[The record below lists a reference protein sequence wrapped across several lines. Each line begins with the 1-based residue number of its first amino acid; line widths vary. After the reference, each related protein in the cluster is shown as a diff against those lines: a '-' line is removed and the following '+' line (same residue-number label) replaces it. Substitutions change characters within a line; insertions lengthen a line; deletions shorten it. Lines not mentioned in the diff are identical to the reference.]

1 MATAQPG
8 DQLPRALGELR
19 SAPATSAPSNLPCA
33 QSAPGRGAGR
43 SWGRTAMQPSPRR
56 RSAVS
61 IFSHFFQGRRH
72 SSSDPLLRLSQRRRS
87 SVVELL
93 SSSTHRVMVALSSL
107 SPEELDATFPE
118 KKRSSRRPT
127 AKYTKVGERLRH
139 VIPGHMQCSMACG
152 GRACKYENPTRW
164 AEHEQALKGLYSS
177 WITDN
182 ILAMARP
189 STELIEKYNIIEQF
203 ERCGI
208 KTIINL
214 QRPGEHASCGNPLEQ
229 ESGFTYLPEAFM
241 EAGIYFYNFGWKD
254 YGVASLMT
262 ILDMVKVMSFALQEG
277 RVAVHCH
284 AGLGR
289 TGVLIACYLVFAT
302 RMSAD
307 QAILFVRAKRPNS
320 IQTRGQLLCV
330 REFSQFLVPLRNV
343 FACCE
348 PKAHAVTLSQYL
360 TRQRHLLH
368 GYESRHLKHVPKLIH
383 LVCKLLLDL
392 AENRQVVEAE
402 LLDIPDLSAEIEKT
416 VSQLESTELE
426 RELARHDSD
435 TSDSSHTHSTALD
448 AQDSHFSLGHE
459 CDSFC
464 KRRNVECLQ
473 PLTHLRRRLSYS
485 ESDLRRTEFLLE
497 QDDTAWTVPAQI
509 LANNKAKQKSGEE
522 SSATSEAKP
531 QLELNKEA
539 LVRNT
544 CMFWSQGRFSLD
556 GRRDGSY
563 HRRSSTK
570 EVQRS
575 RTFSSDLAS
584 IHNPKEPE
592 MPRHSFANE
601 AAHRK
606 DHKTNIYGRRVYL
619 SEDSD
624 SSSSSSK
631 VNFSIGYES
640 QGSREVSETI
650 PHIVLQSELSL
661 EARRVLAAK
670 ALADINEFLGE
681 DEVKQKVEMWQ
692 KELNSRD
699 GAWDKI
705 CTERDPFILCSLM
718 WSWIE
723 QLKEPIISK
732 DDIDMLAKNCTESQ
746 DALHL
751 LRKEQCQTILCILHC
766 VVNLQVLPADV
777 EEALLH
783 RAIKAFTKT
792 SFNSENGPYV
802 YNTLKTVF
810 KQALE
815 EKRKRI
821 KEGPENPS

>member
-1 MATAQPG
+1 
-8 DQLPRALGELR
+8 
-19 SAPATSAPSNLPCA
+19 
-33 QSAPGRGAGR
+33 
-43 SWGRTAMQPSPRR
+43 MQGSPRR

-61 IFSHFFQGRRH
+61 IFSNFFQGRRH
-72 SSSDPLLRLSQRRRS
+72 SSSDPLLCVVQRRRS
-87 SVVELL
+87 SVVEVL
-93 SSSTHRVMVALSSL
+93 SSATRRVMVAVSSL
-107 SPEELDATFPE
+107 SPEELYPGFPE

-127 AKYTKVGERLRH
+127 AKYTKVGESLRH
-139 VIPGHMQCSMACG
+139 VIPGHMQCSIACG
-152 GRACKYENPTRW
+152 GRACKYENPARW
-164 AEHEQALKGLYSS
+164 SDQEQAIKGLYSS

-189 STELIEKYNIIEQF
+189 STELIEKYNIIKQF

-208 KTIINL
+208 KTVINL

-254 YGVASLMT
+254 YGVASLTT
-262 ILDMVKVMSFALQEG
+262 ILDMVKVMAFALQEG

-302 RMSAD
+302 RMSSD

-320 IQTRGQLLCV
+320 IQTRGQLLCI
-330 REFSQFLVPLRNV
+330 REFTQFLVPLRNV

-348 PKAHAVTLSQYL
+348 PKAHTVTLSQYL

-402 LLDIPDLSAEIEKT
+402 LLDIPDFSAEIEKT
-416 VSQLESTELE
+416 VSQWVSTQLDGELS
-426 RELARHDSD
+426 RQDSD
-435 TSDSSHTHSTALD
+435 TSESSNNHSSTFET
-448 AQDSHFSLGHE
+448 QDSLCSLGHE
-459 CDSFC
+459 CDPLW

-473 PLTHLRRRLSYS
+473 PLTYLRRRLSYS

-497 QDDTAWTVPAQI
+497 QGETAWTVPAQI
-509 LANNKAKQKSGEE
+509 LLCNKLKQNSGEE
-522 SSATSEAKP
+522 CPAAGEKKP
-531 QLELNKEA
+531 QLDLNKET

-544 CMFWSQGRFSLD
+544 CIFWSQGKFNLYGQKDGASL
-556 GRRDGSY
+556 Y
-563 HRRSSTK
+563 HRRDSTR

-575 RTFSSDLAS
+575 RTFSSGLAS
-584 IHNPKEPE
+584 MHNAKEP
-592 MPRHSFANE
+592 RHNFTS
-601 AAHRK
+601 K
-606 DHKTNIYGRRVYL
+606 VCHKNDCKTDMCSRRAYV

-624 SSSSSSK
+624 SSSSSK

-640 QGSREVSETI
+640 QGNKDVSESI

-661 EARRVLAAK
+661 EARRVLAGK

-723 QLKEPIISK
+723 QLREPVISK
-732 DDIDMLAKNCTESQ
+732 DDIDMLARNSTESQ
-746 DALHL
+746 DALYL

-766 VVNLQVLPADV
+766 VVNLQMLPADV
-777 EEALLH
+777 EEALLA
-783 RAIKAFTKT
+783 RAIKAFTKA
-792 SFNSENGPYV
+792 SNHFFDSENGPYV
-802 YNTLKTVF
+802 YSTLKKVF
-810 KQALE
+810 KQTLE
-815 EKRKRI
+815 EKRKRLR
-821 KEGPENPS
+821 EG

>member
-1 MATAQPG
+1 
-8 DQLPRALGELR
+8 
-19 SAPATSAPSNLPCA
+19 
-33 QSAPGRGAGR
+33 
-43 SWGRTAMQPSPRR
+43 MQGSPRR

-61 IFSHFFQGRRH
+61 IFSNFFQGRRH
-72 SSSDPLLRLSQRRRS
+72 SSSDPLLRIIQRRRS
-87 SVVELL
+87 SVVEVL
-93 SSSTHRVMVALSSL
+93 SSSTHRVMVAVSSL
-107 SPEELDATFPE
+107 SPEELDSTFPE

-152 GRACKYENPTRW
+152 GRACKYENPARW
-164 AEHEQALKGLYSS
+164 SDQEQAIKGLYSS

-254 YGVASLMT
+254 YGVASLTT
-262 ILDMVKVMSFALQEG
+262 ILDMVKVMAFALQEG

-307 QAILFVRAKRPNS
+307 QAIIFVRAKRSNS
-320 IQTRGQLLCV
+320 IQTRGQLLCI
-330 REFSQFLVPLRNV
+330 REFTQFLVPLRNV

-348 PKAHAVTLSQYL
+348 PKAHTVTLSQYL

-383 LVCKLLLDL
+383 LVCKLLLDV
-392 AENRQVVEAE
+392 AENRQVIKAE
-402 LLDIPDLSAEIEKT
+402 LLDVPDLSAEIEKT
-416 VSQLESTELE
+416 VSQLVSTQLD
-426 RELARHDSD
+426 RELARQHSD
-435 TSDSSHTHSTALD
+435 MSDSSHTRSSTFEAR
-448 AQDSHFSLGHE
+448 DSLFSLGHE
-459 CDSFC
+459 CDHLW
-464 KRRNVECLQ
+464 KRRNVECLR
-473 PLTHLRRRLSYS
+473 PLTHLKRRLSYS
-485 ESDLRRTEFLLE
+485 ESDLRRSDLLLE
-497 QDDTAWTVPAQI
+497 QGETAWTVPAQ
-509 LANNKAKQKSGEE
+509 LLQSNKLKQKSGEE
-522 SSATSEAKP
+522 CSATGEQKP
-531 QLELNKEA
+531 QLDLNKEA
-539 LVRNT
+539 LAHNT
-544 CMFWSQGRFSLD
+544 CMFWSQGKINLN
-556 GRRDGSY
+556 GQKDGSLLY
-563 HRRSSTK
+563 HRRNSIK

-575 RTFSSDLAS
+575 RTFSSGLAS
-584 IHNPKEPE
+584 IHNTREPGT
-592 MPRHSFANE
+592 PRHNFANE
-601 AAHRK
+601 IGHRK
-606 DHKTNIYGRRVYL
+606 DCETSIYSRRVCV
-619 SEDSD
+619 SKASD
-624 SSSSSSK
+624 SSSK
-631 VNFSIGYES
+631 VNFSIGCES
-640 QGSREVSETI
+640 QGSKDVSEAI
-650 PHIVLQSELSL
+650 PNIVLQPELSL
-661 EARRVLAAK
+661 EARRVLAGK

-732 DDIDMLAKNCTESQ
+732 DDIDMLANNCTESQ
-746 DALHL
+746 DALYL

-766 VVNLQVLPADV
+766 VVNLQMLPADV
-777 EEALLH
+777 EEALLS
-783 RAIKAFTKT
+783 RAVRAFTKA
-792 SFNSENGPYV
+792 SNHFFDSENGPYF
-802 YNTLKTVF
+802 YNTLKKVF
-810 KQALE
+810 KQTLE
-815 EKRKRI
+815 EKRKRL
-821 KEGPENPS
+821 KE

>member
-1 MATAQPG
+1 V
-8 DQLPRALGELR
+8 
-19 SAPATSAPSNLPCA
+19 
-33 QSAPGRGAGR
+33 
-43 SWGRTAMQPSPRR
+43 MQASPRR

-61 IFSHFFQGRRH
+61 IFSNFFQGRRH
-72 SSSDPLLRLSQRRRS
+72 SSSDPLLRVIQRRRS
-87 SVVELL
+87 SVVEVL
-93 SSSTHRVMVALSSL
+93 SSSTRRVMVALSSL
-107 SPEELDATFPE
+107 SPEELDASFPE

-152 GRACKYENPTRW
+152 GRACKYENPARW
-164 AEHEQALKGLYSS
+164 SDQEQAIKGLYSS

-208 KTIINL
+208 KTVINL

-254 YGVASLMT
+254 YGVASLTT
-262 ILDMVKVMSFALQEG
+262 ILDMVKVMAFALQEG

-320 IQTRGQLLCV
+320 IQTRGQLLCI
-330 REFSQFLVPLRNV
+330 REFTQFLVPLRNV

-348 PKAHAVTLSQYL
+348 PKAHTVTLSQYL

-402 LLDIPDLSAEIEKT
+402 LLEIPDLSAEIEKT
-416 VSQLESTELE
+416 VSQLVSTQLDGD
-426 RELARHDSD
+426 LARHDSD
-435 TSDSSHTHSTALD
+435 TSDSSHVHSSACEASL
-448 AQDSHFSLGHE
+448 FSLGCE
-459 CDSFC
+459 YDPLW
-464 KRRNVECLQ
+464 KRKNIEYLQ

-497 QDDTAWTVPAQI
+497 QGETAWTVPAQI
-509 LANNKAKQKSGEE
+509 LQYNKLKQDSGEE
-522 SSATSEAKP
+522 EKP
-531 QLELNKEA
+531 QLDLNKEM

-544 CMFWSQGRFSLD
+544 CLFWSQGKFNLD
-556 GRRDGSY
+556 GRKDGSSLSY
-563 HRRSSTK
+563 RRGSTK

-575 RTFSSDLAS
+575 RTFASGLAS
-584 IHNPKEPE
+584 IHDTREPG
-592 MPRHSFANE
+592 MPWHNFTNE
-601 AAHRK
+601 TGHRK
-606 DHKTNIYGRRVYL
+606 DRKTNLYSGRVYA

-624 SSSSSSK
+624 SSSSSK
-631 VNFSIGYES
+631 ANFSIGYES
-640 QGSREVSETI
+640 QGSKDMSEAI

-670 ALADINEFLGE
+670 ALANINEFLGE

-723 QLKEPIISK
+723 QLREPIVSK
-732 DDIDMLAKNCTESQ
+732 DDIDLLAKNCTESQ
-746 DALHL
+746 DALYL

-766 VVNLQVLPADV
+766 VVNLQALPADV
-777 EEALLH
+777 EEALLV
-783 RAIKAFTKT
+783 RAIQAFTKAST
-792 SFNSENGPYV
+792 HFFESEDGPYV
-802 YNTLKTVF
+802 YGTLKKVL
-810 KQALE
+810 KQTLE
-815 EKRKRI
+815 DKRKRLT
-821 KEGPENPS
+821 EG

>member
-1 MATAQPG
+1 
-8 DQLPRALGELR
+8 
-19 SAPATSAPSNLPCA
+19 
-33 QSAPGRGAGR
+33 
-43 SWGRTAMQPSPRR
+43 MQGSPRR

-72 SSSDPLLRLSQRRRS
+72 SSSDPLLRMSQRRRS

-107 SPEELDATFPE
+107 SPEDLDATFPE

-152 GRACKYENPTRW
+152 GRACKYENPARW
-164 AEHEQALKGLYSS
+164 SEQEQAIKGLYSS

-203 ERCGI
+203 ERYGI

-254 YGVASLMT
+254 YGVASLTT
-262 ILDMVKVMSFALQEG
+262 ILDMVKVMAFALQEG

-320 IQTRGQLLCV
+320 IQTRGQLLCI
-330 REFSQFLVPLRNV
+330 REFTQFLVPLRNV

-348 PKAHAVTLSQYL
+348 PKAHTVTLSQYL

-368 GYESRHLKHVPKLIH
+368 GYESRHLKHVPKLVH

-392 AENRQVVEAE
+392 AENRQVIEAE

-416 VSQLESTELE
+416 VSQLVSTELDQDLS
-426 RELARHDSD
+426 RQDSD
-435 TSDSSHTHSTALD
+435 TSDSSHTQSCALKTLGREYD
-448 AQDSHFSLGHE
+448 A
-459 CDSFC
+459 FC
-464 KRRNVECLQ
+464 RRRNVKCLQ

-497 QDDTAWTVPAQI
+497 QDNSAWTVPAQI
-509 LANNKAKQKSGEE
+509 LEWSRLKQNSGEE
-522 SSATSEAKP
+522 CSATGEPKP
-531 QLELNKEA
+531 ELGLNKEV

-544 CMFWSQGRFSLD
+544 CTFWSQGRFNLD
-556 GRRDGSY
+556 GQRDGSSLY
-563 HRRSSTK
+563 PRRNSTK

-575 RTFSSDLAS
+575 RTFSSGLTS
-584 IHNPKEPE
+584 LHNARETG
-592 MPRHSFANE
+592 MPRHSFAKE
-601 AAHRK
+601 IGSRK
-606 DHKTNIYGRRVYL
+606 DRKTNIYGRRVYV
-619 SEDSD
+619 SDDSD
-624 SSSSSSK
+624 SSSSSRTNS
-631 VNFSIGYES
+631 SAGYDS
-640 QGSREVSETI
+640 QSSRELSETI
-650 PHIVLQSELSL
+650 PHIVVQSELSL

-681 DEVKQKVEMWQ
+681 DEVKQKVEIWQ

-705 CTERDPFILCSLM
+705 CTERDPFILCNLM

-723 QLKEPIISK
+723 QLKEPVISK
-732 DDIDMLAKNCTESQ
+732 DDVDMLAKNSTESQ
-746 DALHL
+746 EALYL

-777 EEALLH
+777 EEALLA

-792 SFNSENGPYV
+792 SLDSENGPYV
-802 YNTLKTVF
+802 YNTLKNVF
-810 KQALE
+810 KQTLE

-821 KEGPENPS
+821 KEG

>member
-1 MATAQPG
+1 
-8 DQLPRALGELR
+8 
-19 SAPATSAPSNLPCA
+19 
-33 QSAPGRGAGR
+33 
-43 SWGRTAMQPSPRR
+43 AMQGSPRR

-72 SSSDPLLRLSQRRRS
+72 SSSDPLLRMSQRRRS

-118 KKRSSRRPT
+118 KKSKVLFRGSRRPT

-152 GRACKYENPTRW
+152 GRACKYENPARW
-164 AEHEQALKGLYSS
+164 SDQEQAIKGLYSS

-203 ERCGI
+203 ERYGI
-208 KTIINL
+208 KTVINL

-254 YGVASLMT
+254 YGVASLTT
-262 ILDMVKVMSFALQEG
+262 ILDMVKVMTFALQEG

-320 IQTRGQLLCV
+320 IQTRGQLLCI
-330 REFSQFLVPLRNV
+330 REFTQFLVPLRNV

-348 PKAHAVTLSQYL
+348 PKAHTVTLSQYL

-368 GYESRHLKHVPKLIH
+368 GYESRHLKHVPKLVY

-402 LLDIPDLSAEIEKT
+402 LVDIPDLSAEIKNT
-416 VSQLESTELE
+416 VSQLVSTQLDQD
-426 RELARHDSD
+426 LARQDSEM
-435 TSDSSHTHSTALD
+435 SDSSHTHSSTFET
-448 AQDSHFSLGHE
+448 QDSHCSVGHE

-497 QDDTAWTVPAQI
+497 QDNTVWTVPAQI
-509 LANNKAKQKSGEE
+509 LQCSKLKQNSGEE
-522 SSATSEAKP
+522 CSATDEPKP
-531 QLELNKEA
+531 PVELNKEA

-544 CMFWSQGRFSLD
+544 CMFWSQGRFNLD
-556 GRRDGSY
+556 GRKDGSSLY

-575 RTFSSDLAS
+575 RTFSSGLAS
-584 IHNPKEPE
+584 IHNAREAG
-592 MPRHSFANE
+592 MQRHSFAME
-601 AAHRK
+601 VGPRK
-606 DHKTNIYGRRVYL
+606 DRKTNMYGRTVYA

-631 VNFSIGYES
+631 ANFSIGYES
-640 QGSREVSETI
+640 QGSRDVSETI
-650 PHIVLQSELSL
+650 PHIIVQSELSL

-670 ALADINEFLGE
+670 ALADIHEFLEE
-681 DEVKQKVEMWQ
+681 DEVKQKVEVWQ

-723 QLKEPIISK
+723 QLKEPVISK
-732 DDIDMLAKNCTESQ
+732 DDVDMMAKNCTEPQ
-746 DALHL
+746 EALYL

-766 VVNLQVLPADV
+766 VVNLQMLPDDV
-777 EEALLH
+777 EETLLA
-783 RAIKAFTKT
+783 RAIKAFTKA
-792 SFNSENGPYV
+792 SNLKQIFDSENGPYV
-802 YNTLKTVF
+802 YNTLKNVF
-810 KQALE
+810 KQTLE
-815 EKRKRI
+815 EKRRRI
-821 KEGPENPS
+821 KEG

>member
-1 MATAQPG
+1 
-8 DQLPRALGELR
+8 
-19 SAPATSAPSNLPCA
+19 
-33 QSAPGRGAGR
+33 
-43 SWGRTAMQPSPRR
+43 MQGSPRR

-61 IFSHFFQGRRH
+61 IFSNFFQGRRH
-72 SSSDPLLRLSQRRRS
+72 SSSDPLLRIIQRRRS
-87 SVVELL
+87 SVVEVL
-93 SSSTHRVMVALSSL
+93 SSSTHRVMVAVSSL

-152 GRACKYENPTRW
+152 GRACKYENPARW
-164 AEHEQALKGLYSS
+164 SEQEQAVKGLYSS

-254 YGVASLMT
+254 YGVASLTT
-262 ILDMVKVMSFALQEG
+262 ILDMVKVMAFALQEG

-289 TGVLIACYLVFAT
+289 T
-302 RMSAD
+302 
-307 QAILFVRAKRPNS
+307 
-320 IQTRGQLLCV
+320 
-330 REFSQFLVPLRNV
+330 
-343 FACCE
+343 
-348 PKAHAVTLSQYL
+348 
-360 TRQRHLLH
+360 
-368 GYESRHLKHVPKLIH
+368 
-383 LVCKLLLDL
+383 
-392 AENRQVVEAE
+392 
-402 LLDIPDLSAEIEKT
+402 
-416 VSQLESTELE
+416 
-426 RELARHDSD
+426 
-435 TSDSSHTHSTALD
+435 
-448 AQDSHFSLGHE
+448 
-459 CDSFC
+459 
-464 KRRNVECLQ
+464 
-473 PLTHLRRRLSYS
+473 
-485 ESDLRRTEFLLE
+485 
-497 QDDTAWTVPAQI
+497 
-509 LANNKAKQKSGEE
+509 
-522 SSATSEAKP
+522 
-531 QLELNKEA
+531 
-539 LVRNT
+539 
-544 CMFWSQGRFSLD
+544 
-556 GRRDGSY
+556 
-563 HRRSSTK
+563 
-570 EVQRS
+570 
-575 RTFSSDLAS
+575 
-584 IHNPKEPE
+584 
-592 MPRHSFANE
+592 
-601 AAHRK
+601 
-606 DHKTNIYGRRVYL
+606 
-619 SEDSD
+619 
-624 SSSSSSK
+624 

-640 QGSREVSETI
+640 QGSKDVSETI

-723 QLKEPIISK
+723 QLKEPIVSK
-732 DDIDMLAKNCTESQ
+732 GDIDMLAKNCTESQ
-746 DALHL
+746 DALYL

-766 VVNLQVLPADV
+766 VVNLQMLPADV
-777 EEALLH
+777 EEALLA

-792 SFNSENGPYV
+792 SFDSENGPYV
-802 YNTLKTVF
+802 YNTLKKVF
-810 KQALE
+810 KQTLE
-815 EKRKRI
+815 EKRKNL
-821 KEGPENPS
+821 KEGTENPS

>member
-1 MATAQPG
+1 
-8 DQLPRALGELR
+8 
-19 SAPATSAPSNLPCA
+19 
-33 QSAPGRGAGR
+33 
-43 SWGRTAMQPSPRR
+43 AMQPSPRR

-118 KKRSSRRPT
+118 KKRSSGRPT

-139 VIPGHMQCSMACG
+139 VIPAHMQCSMACG
-152 GRACKYENPTRW
+152 GRACKYENPARW
-164 AEHEQALKGLYSS
+164 AEHEQAVKGLYSS

-203 ERCGI
+203 ERCAI
-208 KTIINL
+208 KTVINL

-229 ESGFTYLPEAFM
+229 ESGFTYLPEVFM

-254 YGVASLMT
+254 YGVASLTT
-262 ILDMVKVMSFALQEG
+262 ILDMVKVMAFALQEG

-392 AENRQVVEAE
+392 VENRQVIEAE

-416 VSQLESTELE
+416 VSQLEPTELD
-426 RELARHDSD
+426 RELARQDSD
-435 TSDSSHTHSTALD
+435 ASDSSHTHSSALS
-448 AQDSHFSLGHE
+448 QDSPFSPGHE

-464 KRRNVECLQ
+464 RRRNVECLQ
-473 PLTHLRRRLSYS
+473 PLTHPRRRLSYS
-485 ESDLRRTEFLLE
+485 DSDLRRTEFLLE

-509 LANNKAKQKSGEE
+509 LANNKLKQNTGEE
-522 SSATSEAKP
+522 CSATGEAKP

-539 LVRNT
+539 LVHNT
-544 CMFWSQGRFSLD
+544 CVFWSKGRFSLD
-556 GRRDGSY
+556 GGRDGSSLH
-563 HRRSSTK
+563 HRRNSTK

-575 RTFSSDLAS
+575 RTFSSGLAS
-584 IHNPKEPE
+584 IHSPKETGA
-592 MPRHSFANE
+592 PRHNSATE
-601 AAHRK
+601 TGHRK

-640 QGSREVSETI
+640 QGSRHVSETI
-650 PHIVLQSELSL
+650 PHIVVQSELSL

-732 DDIDMLAKNCTESQ
+732 DDVDMLAKNCTESQ
-746 DALHL
+746 DALYL

-766 VVNLQVLPADV
+766 VANLQVLPADV
-777 EEALLH
+777 EEALLA
-783 RAIKAFTKT
+783 RAIKAFTKA
-792 SFNSENGPYV
+792 SNPEQLFDSENGPYV

-815 EKRKRI
+815 EKRKKI
-821 KEGPENPS
+821 KEG

>member
-1 MATAQPG
+1 V
-8 DQLPRALGELR
+8 
-19 SAPATSAPSNLPCA
+19 
-33 QSAPGRGAGR
+33 
-43 SWGRTAMQPSPRR
+43 MQGSPRR

-61 IFSHFFQGRRH
+61 IFSNFFQGRRH
-72 SSSDPLLRLSQRRRS
+72 SSSDPLLRTIQRRRS
-87 SVVELL
+87 SVVEVL
-93 SSSTHRVMVALSSL
+93 SSSTHRVMVAVSSL

-152 GRACKYENPTRW
+152 GRACKYENPARW
-164 AEHEQALKGLYSS
+164 SDQEQAIKGLYSS

-214 QRPGEHASCGNPLEQ
+214 QCPGEHASCGNPLEQ

-254 YGVASLMT
+254 YGVASLTT
-262 ILDMVKVMSFALQEG
+262 ILDMVKVMAFALQEG

-320 IQTRGQLLCV
+320 IQTRGQLLCI
-330 REFSQFLVPLRNV
+330 REFTQFLVPLRNV

-348 PKAHAVTLSQYL
+348 PKAHTVTLSQYL

-392 AENRQVVEAE
+392 AENRQVIEAE
-402 LLDIPDLSAEIEKT
+402 LLDIPDLSAEIEET
-416 VSQLESTELE
+416 VSQLVSTQLD
-426 RELARHDSD
+426 RELARQDSD
-435 TSDSSHTHSTALD
+435 MLDSSHTHFSTFET
-448 AQDSHFSLGHE
+448 QDSLFSLGHE
-459 CDSFC
+459 CDPLC
-464 KRRNVECLQ
+464 KRGNVECLQ
-473 PLTHLRRRLSYS
+473 PLTHLKRRLSYKQG
-485 ESDLRRTEFLLE
+485 E
-497 QDDTAWTVPAQI
+497 TAWTVPAQI
-509 LANNKAKQKSGEE
+509 LLCNKLKQNSGEE
-522 SSATSEAKP
+522 CSATGEQKP
-531 QLELNKEA
+531 QLDLNKEV

-544 CMFWSQGRFSLD
+544 CMFWSQGKFNLD
-556 GRRDGSY
+556 GRKDGSSLY
-563 HRRSSTK
+563 HRRNSTK

-584 IHNPKEPE
+584 IHNTREAGT
-592 MPRHSFANE
+592 PRRNFTNE
-601 AAHRK
+601 SGRRK
-606 DHKTNIYGRRVYL
+606 DCKTNMYGRRVYV

-624 SSSSSSK
+624 SSSSSK

-640 QGSREVSETI
+640 QGSKDVSKAI

-681 DEVKQKVEMWQ
+681 DEVKEKVEMWQ

-746 DALHL
+746 DALYL
-751 LRKEQCQTILCILHC
+751 LRKVDIIYVNSFLNCQVH
-766 VVNLQVLPADV
+766 
-777 EEALLH
+777 
-783 RAIKAFTKT
+783 
-792 SFNSENGPYV
+792 
-802 YNTLKTVF
+802 
-810 KQALE
+810 
-815 EKRKRI
+815 
-821 KEGPENPS
+821 

>member
-1 MATAQPG
+1 
-8 DQLPRALGELR
+8 
-19 SAPATSAPSNLPCA
+19 
-33 QSAPGRGAGR
+33 
-43 SWGRTAMQPSPRR
+43 MQGSPRR

-61 IFSHFFQGRRH
+61 IFSNFFQGRRH
-72 SSSDPLLRLSQRRRS
+72 SSSDPLLRVIQRRRS
-87 SVVELL
+87 SAVEVL
-93 SSSTHRVMVALSSL
+93 SSSTRRVMVAVSSL

-152 GRACKYENPTRW
+152 GRACKYENPARW
-164 AEHEQALKGLYSS
+164 SDQEQAIKGLYSS

-203 ERCGI
+203 ERCDI
-208 KTIINL
+208 KTVINL

-254 YGVASLMT
+254 YGVASLTT
-262 ILDMVKVMSFALQEG
+262 ILDMVKVMAFALQEG

-320 IQTRGQLLCV
+320 IQTRGQLLCI
-330 REFSQFLVPLRNV
+330 REFTQFLVPLRNV

-348 PKAHAVTLSQYL
+348 PKAHRVTLSQYL

-392 AENRQVVEAE
+392 AENRQVIAAE
-402 LLDIPDLSAEIEKT
+402 LLDIPDLSAEIEET
-416 VSQLESTELE
+416 VSQLVSTQLDSELS
-426 RELARHDSD
+426 RQDSD
-435 TSDSSHTHSTALD
+435 TSDSSHTHSSTFEN
-448 AQDSHFSLGHE
+448 QDSFFSMGHE
-459 CDSFC
+459 CDPLW
-464 KRRNVECLQ
+464 KRSNVECLQ
-473 PLTHLRRRLSYS
+473 PLTHLKRRLSYS
-485 ESDLRRTEFLLE
+485 DSDLRRTEFSLE
-497 QDDTAWTVPAQI
+497 QGETAWTVPTQI
-509 LANNKAKQKSGEE
+509 LACSKHKQNSGEE
-522 SSATSEAKP
+522 CSAAGEQNP
-531 QLELNKEA
+531 QLDLNKEA

-544 CMFWSQGRFSLD
+544 CMFWSQGKFNLD
-556 GRRDGSY
+556 RRKDGSSLY
-563 HRRSSTK
+563 HRRNSTK

-575 RTFSSDLAS
+575 RTFSSGLAS
-584 IHNPKEPE
+584 MHNTREPGT
-592 MPRHSFANE
+592 PRHHFANE
-601 AAHRK
+601 IAHRK
-606 DHKTNIYGRRVYL
+606 SHKTNTYGRRV
-619 SEDSD
+619 SENSD
-624 SSSSSSK
+624 SSSSSTAK
-631 VNFSIGYES
+631 FSIGCES
-640 QGSREVSETI
+640 QGSKDVTESI

-718 WSWIE
+718 WSWVE
-723 QLKEPIISK
+723 QLKEPVLSQ
-732 DDIDMLAKNCTESQ
+732 DDIDMLAKKCTESE
-746 DALHL
+746 DALCL

-766 VVNLQVLPADV
+766 VVSLQTLPADV
-777 EEALLH
+777 EEALLA
-783 RAIKAFTKT
+783 RAIKAFTKA
-792 SFNSENGPYV
+792 SNLFFDSENGPYV
-802 YNTLKTVF
+802 YSTLKQVF
-810 KQALE
+810 KQTLE
-815 EKRKRI
+815 EKRRKL
-821 KEGPENPS
+821 KEG

>member
-1 MATAQPG
+1 MAAGVLLQN
-8 DQLPRALGELR
+8 DLPY
-19 SAPATSAPSNLPCA
+19 TSL
-33 QSAPGRGAGR
+33 
-43 SWGRTAMQPSPRR
+43 
-56 RSAVS
+56 
-61 IFSHFFQGRRH
+61 I
-72 SSSDPLLRLSQRRRS
+72 
-87 SVVELL
+87 E
-93 SSSTHRVMVALSSL
+93 SSL
-107 SPEELDATFPE
+107 YLANMSSG
-118 KKRSSRRPT
+118 SSRRPT

-152 GRACKYENPTRW
+152 GRACKYENPARW
-164 AEHEQALKGLYSS
+164 SDQEQAIKGLYSS

-229 ESGFTYLPEAFM
+229 ESGFSYLPEAFM

-254 YGVASLMT
+254 YGVASLTT
-262 ILDMVKVMSFALQEG
+262 ILDMVKVMAFALQEG

-330 REFSQFLVPLRNV
+330 REFTQFLVPLRNV

-348 PKAHAVTLSQYL
+348 PKAHTVTLSQYL

-392 AENRQVVEAE
+392 AENRQVIEAE
-402 LLDIPDLSAEIEKT
+402 LLDVQDLSAEIEET
-416 VSQLESTELE
+416 VSRLVSTQLDQEFI
-426 RELARHDSD
+426 RQDSD
-435 TSDSSHTHSTALD
+435 VSDSSHSHSAFET
-448 AQDSHFSLGHE
+448 QDSQFSLGHD
-459 CDSFC
+459 CDSLW
-464 KRRNVECLQ
+464 KRKNVECLQ

-485 ESDLRRTEFLLE
+485 ESDLRRTEFLVE
-497 QDDTAWTVPAQI
+497 PDDTVWRVPAQI
-509 LANNKAKQKSGEE
+509 LLHNKLKQNSGEE
-522 SSATSEAKP
+522 CEPKP
-531 QLELNKEA
+531 QLGLNKEV

-544 CMFWSQGRFSLD
+544 CMFWSQGKFNLD
-556 GRRDGSY
+556 GRRDGSSLY
-563 HRRSSTK
+563 HRRNSTK

-575 RTFSSDLAS
+575 RTFSSGLTS
-584 IHNPKEPE
+584 IHNPREPGT
-592 MPRHSFANE
+592 PRDNFANE
-601 AAHRK
+601 MGHRK
-606 DHKTNIYGRRVYL
+606 KYKINMYGRRISV

-624 SSSSSSK
+624 SSSSSKANS
-631 VNFSIGYES
+631 SIGYES
-640 QGSREVSETI
+640 QGSRDVSETI
-650 PHIVLQSELSL
+650 PHIVVQSELSL

-732 DDIDMLAKNCTESQ
+732 DDVDMLAKNCTEAQ
-746 DALHL
+746 DALYL

-766 VVNLQVLPADV
+766 VVNLQMLPADV
-777 EEALLH
+777 EEALLA

-792 SFNSENGPYV
+792 SLDSEDGPYV
-802 YNTLKTVF
+802 YDTLKNVF
-810 KQALE
+810 KQTLE

-821 KEGPENPS
+821 KEGTENPS

>member
-1 MATAQPG
+1 M
-8 DQLPRALGELR
+8 R
-19 SAPATSAPSNLPCA
+19 SGNSGTNRKRETVRSRDDE
-33 QSAPGRGAGR
+33 RGQG
-43 SWGRTAMQPSPRR
+43 SQVFSDYFIVSTGTAMAAGVLLQNEQPY
-56 RSAVS
+56 
-61 IFSHFFQGRRH
+61 
-72 SSSDPLLRLSQRRRS
+72 SSLIES
-87 SVVELL
+87 SVYLANM
-93 SSSTHRVMVALSSL
+93 SSG
-107 SPEELDATFPE
+107 
-118 KKRSSRRPT
+118 SSRRPM

-152 GRACKYENPTRW
+152 GRACKYENPARW
-164 AEHEQALKGLYSS
+164 AEHEQAIKGLYSS

-208 KTIINL
+208 KTVINL

-229 ESGFTYLPEAFM
+229 ESGFTYLPEVFM

-254 YGVASLMT
+254 YGVASLTT

-368 GYESRHLKHVPKLIH
+368 GLESRHLKHVPKLIH

-416 VSQLESTELE
+416 MSQLASTELE
-426 RELARHDSD
+426 QELARHDSD
-435 TSDSSHTHSTALD
+435 TSDSSHTHSSALD
-448 AQDSHFSLGHE
+448 SQASHFSLGHE
-459 CDSFC
+459 CDAFC

-509 LANNKAKQKSGEE
+509 LVNNKPKQNSGEE
-522 SSATSEAKP
+522 CSTTGEAKP
-531 QLELNKEA
+531 ELELNKEA

-544 CMFWSQGRFSLD
+544 CVFSSQRRFHLD
-556 GRRDGSY
+556 GRRDSSY
-563 HRRSSTK
+563 DSRSSIK

-575 RTFSSDLAS
+575 KTFSSGLAS
-584 IHNPKEPE
+584 MHIPKEPG
-592 MPRHSFANE
+592 MPRYSFANE
-601 AAHRK
+601 TVHRK

-624 SSSSSSK
+624 SSSSSK
-631 VNFSIGYES
+631 VSFSIGYES
-640 QGSREVSETI
+640 KSGRELSETI

-661 EARRVLAAK
+661 EARRILAAK

-681 DEVKQKVEMWQ
+681 DEVKKKVEMWQ
-692 KELNSRD
+692 KELNSQD

-732 DDIDMLAKNCTESQ
+732 DDTDMLAKNCTESQ
-746 DALHL
+746 DALYL
-751 LRKEQCQTILCILHC
+751 LRKEQRQTILCILHC

-777 EEALLH
+777 EEALLA
-783 RAIKAFTKT
+783 RAIKAFTKA
-792 SFNSENGPYV
+792 S
-802 YNTLKTVF
+802 
-810 KQALE
+810 
-815 EKRKRI
+815 
-821 KEGPENPS
+821 NPK

>member
-1 MATAQPG
+1 
-8 DQLPRALGELR
+8 
-19 SAPATSAPSNLPCA
+19 
-33 QSAPGRGAGR
+33 
-43 SWGRTAMQPSPRR
+43 MQGSPQR

-61 IFSHFFQGRRH
+61 IFSSFFQGRRH
-72 SSSDPLLRLSQRRRS
+72 SSSDPLLRMIQRRRS
-87 SVVELL
+87 SVVEVL
-93 SSSTHRVMVALSSL
+93 SSSTRRVMVAVSSL
-107 SPEELDATFPE
+107 SPEELDASLPE
-118 KKRSSRRPT
+118 KKRGSRRPT

-152 GRACKYENPTRW
+152 GRACKYENPARW
-164 AEHEQALKGLYSS
+164 SDQEQAIKGLYSS

-208 KTIINL
+208 KTVINL

-241 EAGIYFYNFGWKD
+241 GAGIYFYNFGWKD
-254 YGVASLMT
+254 YGVASLTT
-262 ILDMVKVMSFALQEG
+262 ILDMVKVMAFALQEG

-330 REFSQFLVPLRNV
+330 REFTQFLVPLRNV

-348 PKAHAVTLSQYL
+348 PKAHTVTLAQYL

-402 LLDIPDLSAEIEKT
+402 LLEIPDLSAEIEET
-416 VSQLESTELE
+416 VSHLVSTQLD
-426 RELARHDSD
+426 REFARQYSD
-435 TSDSSHTHSTALD
+435 TSESSHIHSSTFET
-448 AQDSHFSLGHE
+448 QHSPFSLAHE
-459 CDSFC
+459 SDPLW
-464 KRRNVECLQ
+464 KRRNAEFLQ
-473 PLTHLRRRLSYS
+473 PLTHLRRSLSFS
-485 ESDLRRTEFLLE
+485 ESDLRRTEFLVE
-497 QDDTAWTVPAQI
+497 QGETAWTVPAHI
-509 LANNKAKQKSGEE
+509 LLCNKLKQSSGEE
-522 SSATSEAKP
+522 SSAPGEQQP
-531 QLELNKEA
+531 QVELNKEM
-539 LVRNT
+539 LVHNT
-544 CMFWSQGRFSLD
+544 CMFWSQRRFNLD
-556 GRRDGSY
+556 GRRDGSSLY
-563 HRRSSTK
+563 HRRNSTK
-570 EVQRS
+570 EVHRS
-575 RTFSSDLAS
+575 RTFSSGLAS
-584 IHNPKEPE
+584 LPNAREPGT
-592 MPRHSFANE
+592 PRHHYSNE
-601 AAHRK
+601 TDHRK
-606 DHKTNIYGRRVYL
+606 EHKAYGYGRGVCA

-624 SSSSSSK
+624 SSSSSK

-640 QGSREVSETI
+640 QGSKDVSEAI

-661 EARRVLAAK
+661 EARRILAAK

-681 DEVKQKVEMWQ
+681 DEVKEKVEMWQ
-692 KELNSRD
+692 KELNSQD

-723 QLKEPIISK
+723 QLKEPIIPK
-732 DDIDMLAKNCTESQ
+732 DDIDLLAKKCTESQ
-746 DALHL
+746 DALNL
-751 LRKEQCQTILCILHC
+751 LRKEQSQTILCILHC
-766 VVNLQVLPADV
+766 VVNLQTLPADV
-777 EEALLH
+777 EEALLA
-783 RAIKAFTKT
+783 RAIKAFTKI
-792 SFNSENGPYV
+792 SIDSENGPYV
-802 YNTLKTVF
+802 YSTLKKVF
-810 KQALE
+810 KQTLE
-815 EKRKRI
+815 EKRKRL
-821 KEGPENPS
+821 KEGTEHPS

>member
-1 MATAQPG
+1 
-8 DQLPRALGELR
+8 
-19 SAPATSAPSNLPCA
+19 
-33 QSAPGRGAGR
+33 
-43 SWGRTAMQPSPRR
+43 MQGSPRR

-61 IFSHFFQGRRH
+61 IFSNFFQGRRH
-72 SSSDPLLRLSQRRRS
+72 SSSDPLLRIMQRRRS
-87 SVVELL
+87 SAVEVL
-93 SSSTHRVMVALSSL
+93 SSSTHRVMVAVSAL

-127 AKYTKVGERLRH
+127 AKYTKVGEHLRH

-152 GRACKYENPTRW
+152 GRACKYENPARW
-164 AEHEQALKGLYSS
+164 SDQEQAIKGLYSS
-177 WITDN
+177 WVTNN
-182 ILAMARP
+182 ILATARP

-254 YGVASLMT
+254 YGVASLTT
-262 ILDMVKVMSFALQEG
+262 ILDMVKVMAFALQEG

-320 IQTRGQLLCV
+320 IQTRGQLLCI
-330 REFSQFLVPLRNV
+330 REFTQFLVPLRNV

-348 PKAHAVTLSQYL
+348 PKAHTVTLSQYL

-383 LVCKLLLDL
+383 LVCKLLLDV
-392 AENRQVVEAE
+392 AENRQVIEAE

-416 VSQLESTELE
+416 ISQLVSTQLD
-426 RELARHDSD
+426 RELSRQDSD
-435 TSDSSHTHSTALD
+435 TLESSHTHSSAFETRNSL
-448 AQDSHFSLGHE
+448 FSLGHE
-459 CDSFC
+459 CDPLW

-473 PLTHLRRRLSYS
+473 PLTHLKRHLSY
-485 ESDLRRTEFLLE
+485 
-497 QDDTAWTVPAQI
+497 
-509 LANNKAKQKSGEE
+509 
-522 SSATSEAKP
+522 
-531 QLELNKEA
+531 
-539 LVRNT
+539 
-544 CMFWSQGRFSLD
+544 M
-556 GRRDGSY
+556 
-563 HRRSSTK
+563 
-570 EVQRS
+570 
-575 RTFSSDLAS
+575 
-584 IHNPKEPE
+584 
-592 MPRHSFANE
+592 
-601 AAHRK
+601 
-606 DHKTNIYGRRVYL
+606 
-619 SEDSD
+619 
-624 SSSSSSK
+624 
-631 VNFSIGYES
+631 NFTIGCES
-640 QGSREVSETI
+640 QGSKDVSEAI

-661 EARRVLAAK
+661 EARRILAAK
-670 ALADINEFLGE
+670 ALADINEFLGD

-705 CTERDPFILCSLM
+705 RTERDPFILCSLM

-746 DALHL
+746 DALYL

-766 VVNLQVLPADV
+766 VVNLQMLPADV
-777 EEALLH
+777 EEALLA
-783 RAIKAFTKT
+783 RAIRAFTKT
-792 SFNSENGPYV
+792 SFDSENGPYV
-802 YNTLKTVF
+802 YNTLKKVF
-810 KQALE
+810 KQTLE
-815 EKRKRI
+815 EKRKRL
-821 KEGPENPS
+821 KEGTENPS

>member
-1 MATAQPG
+1 
-8 DQLPRALGELR
+8 
-19 SAPATSAPSNLPCA
+19 
-33 QSAPGRGAGR
+33 
-43 SWGRTAMQPSPRR
+43 
-56 RSAVS
+56 
-61 IFSHFFQGRRH
+61 
-72 SSSDPLLRLSQRRRS
+72 
-87 SVVELL
+87 
-93 SSSTHRVMVALSSL
+93 
-107 SPEELDATFPE
+107 
-118 KKRSSRRPT
+118 
-127 AKYTKVGERLRH
+127 
-139 VIPGHMQCSMACG
+139 
-152 GRACKYENPTRW
+152 
-164 AEHEQALKGLYSS
+164 
-177 WITDN
+177 
-182 ILAMARP
+182 MARP

-254 YGVASLMT
+254 YGVASLTT
-262 ILDMVKVMSFALQEG
+262 ILDMVKVMAFALQEG

-320 IQTRGQLLCV
+320 IQTRGQLLCI
-330 REFSQFLVPLRNV
+330 REFTQFLVPLRNV

-348 PKAHAVTLSQYL
+348 PKAHTVTLSQYL

-383 LVCKLLLDL
+383 LVCKLLIDV
-392 AENRQVVEAE
+392 AENRQVIEAE

-416 VSQLESTELE
+416 ISQLVSTQLD
-426 RELARHDSD
+426 RELTRQDSD
-435 TSDSSHTHSTALD
+435 TLESSHTHPSTFETRNSL
-448 AQDSHFSLGHE
+448 FSLGHE
-459 CDSFC
+459 CDPLG

-473 PLTHLRRRLSYS
+473 PLTHLKRRLSYS
-485 ESDLRRTEFLLE
+485 ESDLRKTEFLLE
-497 QDDTAWTVPAQI
+497 QGETAWTIPVQM
-509 LANNKAKQKSGEE
+509 LLCNKLKQNSGEE
-522 SSATSEAKP
+522 CSATGEQKP
-531 QLELNKEA
+531 QLDLNRA

-544 CMFWSQGRFSLD
+544 CTFWSQGKFNLD
-556 GRRDGSY
+556 GQKDGSSLY
-563 HRRSSTK
+563 HRRNSSK
-570 EVQRS
+570 EVHRS
-575 RTFSSDLAS
+575 RTFSSGLAS
-584 IHNPKEPE
+584 IHNTGEPGT
-592 MPRHSFANE
+592 PRRNFTSE
-601 AAHRK
+601 ISHRK
-606 DHKTNIYGRRVYL
+606 DHKTNMYSRKVCV
-619 SEDSD
+619 SKDSD
-624 SSSSSSK
+624 SSSSSSSK
-631 VNFSIGYES
+631 VNFTIGYES
-640 QGSREVSETI
+640 QGSKDVSEAI

-661 EARRVLAAK
+661 EARRILAAK

-732 DDIDMLAKNCTESQ
+732 DDIDMLAKNCSESQ
-746 DALHL
+746 DALYL

-766 VVNLQVLPADV
+766 VVNLQMLPADV
-777 EEALLH
+777 EEALLA
-783 RAIKAFTKT
+783 RAIRAFTKT
-792 SFNSENGPYV
+792 SFDSENGPYV
-802 YNTLKTVF
+802 YDTLKKVF
-810 KQALE
+810 KQTLE
-815 EKRKRI
+815 EKRKRL
-821 KEGPENPS
+821 KEGTENPA

>member
-1 MATAQPG
+1 
-8 DQLPRALGELR
+8 
-19 SAPATSAPSNLPCA
+19 
-33 QSAPGRGAGR
+33 
-43 SWGRTAMQPSPRR
+43 AMQGSPRR
-56 RSAVS
+56 PSAMS
-61 IFSHFFQGRRH
+61 MFSNFFQGRRH
-72 SSSDPLLRLSQRRRS
+72 SASDPLLRIIQRRRS
-87 SVVELL
+87 SVVEVL
-93 SSSTHRVMVALSSL
+93 SSSTRRVMVAVSSL
-107 SPEELDATFPE
+107 SPEELDATFPD
-118 KKRSSRRPT
+118 KRSSRRPT

-152 GRACKYENPTRW
+152 GRACKYENPARW
-164 AEHEQALKGLYSS
+164 SDQEQAIKGLYSS

-254 YGVASLMT
+254 YGVASLTT
-262 ILDMVKVMSFALQEG
+262 ILDMVKVMAFALQEG

-320 IQTRGQLLCV
+320 IQTRGQLLCI
-330 REFSQFLVPLRNV
+330 REFTQFLVPLRNV

-348 PKAHAVTLSQYL
+348 PKAHTVTLSQYL

-402 LLDIPDLSAEIEKT
+402 LLDIPDISAEIERT
-416 VSQLESTELE
+416 VSQLVSTQLD
-426 RELARHDSD
+426 RELTRQTSD
-435 TSDSSHTHSTALD
+435 TSESSHTLSSTFES
-448 AQDSHFSLGHE
+448 QDSPFSLRQD
-459 CDSFC
+459 CDPLW
-464 KRRNVECLQ
+464 KTRNIDCFQ
-473 PLTHLRRRLSYS
+473 PLAPRKRRLSYS
-485 ESDLRRTEFLLE
+485 ESDLRRAEFLLE
-497 QDDTAWTVPAQI
+497 QGETAWTVPAQI
-509 LANNKAKQKSGEE
+509 LKQSSGEE
-522 SSATSEAKP
+522 CEQKP
-531 QLELNKEA
+531 QLDLNKEV

-544 CMFWSQGRFSLD
+544 CMFWSQGKFNLD
-556 GRRDGSY
+556 GRKDCSSLY
-563 HRRSSTK
+563 HRRNSTK

-575 RTFSSDLAS
+575 RTFSSGLAS
-584 IHNPKEPE
+584 LHSTREPGT
-592 MPRHSFANE
+592 PRQSFHTE
-601 AAHRK
+601 IGRGK
-606 DHKTNIYGRRVYL
+606 DHMTYTYKLYG

-624 SSSSSSK
+624 SSSSSK
-631 VNFSIGYES
+631 VNFSIGCES
-640 QGSREVSETI
+640 RDVSEAI

-705 CTERDPFILCSLM
+705 CGERDPFILCSLM
-718 WSWIE
+718 WSWLE
-723 QLKEPIISK
+723 QLKEPVISR

-746 DALHL
+746 DALYL

-766 VVNLQVLPADV
+766 VVNLQMLPADV
-777 EEALLH
+777 EEALLA
-783 RAIKAFTKT
+783 RAIKAFTKA
-792 SFNSENGPYV
+792 SNHFLDSEDGPYV
-802 YNTLKTVF
+802 YSTLEKVLKLT
-810 KQALE
+810 LE
-815 EKRKRI
+815 EKRRRL
-821 KEGPENPS
+821 KEG

>member
-1 MATAQPG
+1 MATLSPG
-8 DQLPRALGELR
+8 TSCRASSGMLR
-19 SAPATSAPSNLPCA
+19 SAPATSALSNFPCA
-33 QSAPGRGAGR
+33 QSAPGCGAGR
-43 SWGRTAMQPSPRR
+43 SWGRAAMQPSPRR

-118 KKRSSRRPT
+118 KKRSLRRPT
-127 AKYTKVGERLRH
+127 AKYTKMGERLRH

-152 GRACKYENPTRW
+152 GRACKYENPARW
-164 AEHEQALKGLYSS
+164 TQKEQAIKGLYSS

-254 YGVASLMT
+254 YGVASLTT

-416 VSQLESTELE
+416 VSQLEPTELE

-435 TSDSSHTHSTALD
+435 ASDSSHVHSSALD
-448 AQDSHFSLGHE
+448 AQDSHCSLGHE

-464 KRRNVECLQ
+464 ERRNVECLQ
-473 PLTHLRRRLSYS
+473 PFTHLRRRLSYS
-485 ESDLRRTEFLLE
+485 ESDLRRTEFPE
-497 QDDTAWTVPAQI
+497 EHDDTAWIVPAQM
-509 LANNKAKQKSGEE
+509 LVNKPKQNSGEE
-522 SSATSEAKP
+522 CSATGEVKP

-539 LVRNT
+539 LVHNT

-556 GRRDGSY
+556 GQRDGSY
-563 HRRSSTK
+563 HRRNSAK

-575 RTFSSDLAS
+575 RTFSSGLAS
-584 IHNPKEPE
+584 IHNPKEPV
-592 MPRHSFANE
+592 MLRHSFANKTD
-601 AAHRK
+601 HRK
-606 DHKTNIYGRRVYL
+606 DHKTNIYGRRVHT

-631 VNFSIGYES
+631 VNFTIGYES

-650 PHIVLQSELSL
+650 PHIVVQSELSL

-746 DALHL
+746 DALYL
-751 LRKEQCQTILCILHC
+751 LGKEQCQTILCILHC

-777 EEALLH
+777 EEALLA

-792 SFNSENGPYV
+792 SFDSENGPYV
-802 YNTLKTVF
+802 YNTLKTVL

-815 EKRKRI
+815 EKRKSI
-821 KEGPENPS
+821 KEGTENTS

>member
-1 MATAQPG
+1 
-8 DQLPRALGELR
+8 
-19 SAPATSAPSNLPCA
+19 
-33 QSAPGRGAGR
+33 
-43 SWGRTAMQPSPRR
+43 AMQGSPRR

-72 SSSDPLLRLSQRRRS
+72 SSSDPLLRMSQRRRS

-107 SPEELDATFPE
+107 SPEDLDATFPE

-152 GRACKYENPTRW
+152 GRACKYENPARW
-164 AEHEQALKGLYSS
+164 SDQEQAIKGLYSS

-189 STELIEKYNIIEQF
+189 STELIEKYSIIEQF
-203 ERCGI
+203 ERYGI

-254 YGVASLMT
+254 YGVASLTT
-262 ILDMVKVMSFALQEG
+262 ILDMVKVMAFALQEG

-320 IQTRGQLLCV
+320 IQTRGQLLCI
-330 REFSQFLVPLRNV
+330 REFTQFLVPLRNV

-348 PKAHAVTLSQYL
+348 PKAHTVTLSQYL

-383 LVCKLLLDL
+383 MVCKLLLDL
-392 AENRQVVEAE
+392 AENRQVIEAE

-416 VSQLESTELE
+416 VSQLVSTQLDQD
-426 RELARHDSD
+426 LARQDSD
-435 TSDSSHTHSTALD
+435 TSDSSHTHSSTFET
-448 AQDSHFSLGHE
+448 QDSHFSLGHE

-485 ESDLRRTEFLLE
+485 ESDLRRTEFLSE
-497 QDDTAWTVPAQI
+497 QDDSAWTVPAQI
-509 LANNKAKQKSGEE
+509 LEWNKLRQNSGEE
-522 SSATSEAKP
+522 CSATGEPK
-531 QLELNKEA
+531 LEPNKEV

-544 CMFWSQGRFSLD
+544 CMFWSQGRFNLD
-556 GRRDGSY
+556 GQKGGSSLYPRRN
-563 HRRSSTK
+563 STK

-575 RTFSSDLAS
+575 RTFSSGLAS
-584 IHNPKEPE
+584 FHSAREPG
-592 MPRHSFANE
+592 MPRHSFAKDISPG
-601 AAHRK
+601 K
-606 DHKTNIYGRRVYL
+606 DHRVNMYSRRVYA

-624 SSSSSSK
+624 SSSSSK
-631 VNFSIGYES
+631 ANFSIGYES
-640 QGSREVSETI
+640 QGSRDVSETI

-681 DEVKQKVEMWQ
+681 DEVKQKVEIWQ

-723 QLKEPIISK
+723 QLKEPVISK
-732 DDIDMLAKNCTESQ
+732 DDVDMLAKNCTESPE
-746 DALHL
+746 ALYL

-766 VVNLQVLPADV
+766 VVNLQMLPTDV
-777 EEALLH
+777 EEALLA
-783 RAIKAFTKT
+783 RAIKAFTKA
-792 SFNSENGPYV
+792 SNLKEIFDSENGPYV
-802 YNTLKTVF
+802 YNTLKNVF
-810 KQALE
+810 KQTLE

-821 KEGPENPS
+821 KEG

>member
-1 MATAQPG
+1 
-8 DQLPRALGELR
+8 
-19 SAPATSAPSNLPCA
+19 
-33 QSAPGRGAGR
+33 
-43 SWGRTAMQPSPRR
+43 MQGSPRR

-72 SSSDPLLRLSQRRRS
+72 SSSDPLLRISQRRRS

-152 GRACKYENPTRW
+152 GRACKYENPARW
-164 AEHEQALKGLYSS
+164 SEQEQAIKGLYSS

-203 ERCGI
+203 ERYGI

-254 YGVASLMT
+254 YGVASLTT
-262 ILDMVKVMSFALQEG
+262 ILDMVKVMAFALQEG

-307 QAILFVRAKRPNS
+307 QAILYVRAKRPNS
-320 IQTRGQLLCV
+320 IQTRGQLLCI
-330 REFSQFLVPLRNV
+330 REFTQFLVPLRNV

-348 PKAHAVTLSQYL
+348 PKAHTVTLSQYL

-416 VSQLESTELE
+416 VSQLVATQLDQEF
-426 RELARHDSD
+426 ARQDSD
-435 TSDSSHTHSTALD
+435 TSESSHSHSSALET
-448 AQDSHFSLGHE
+448 QDSHFSLGHE

-464 KRRNVECLQ
+464 KKRNVECLQ
-473 PLTHLRRRLSYS
+473 PLTHMRRRLSYS
-485 ESDLRRTEFLLE
+485 ESDLRRTEFLSE
-497 QDDTAWTVPAQI
+497 QDDTAWRVPAQI
-509 LANNKAKQKSGEE
+509 LLCNKLKQNSGEE
-522 SSATSEAKP
+522 CSATEKP

-544 CMFWSQGRFSLD
+544 CMFWSQGKFSLD
-556 GRRDGSY
+556 GQRDGSSLY
-563 HRRSSTK
+563 HRRNSTR

-575 RTFSSDLAS
+575 RTFSSGLAS
-584 IHNPKEPE
+584 MHSARDPGV
-592 MPRHSFANE
+592 PRHNFTRE
-601 AAHRK
+601 IH
-606 DHKTNIYGRRVYL
+606 HKTNMYGRRVYV

-624 SSSSSSK
+624 SSSSSK

-640 QGSREVSETI
+640 QGSRDVSETI

-681 DEVKQKVEMWQ
+681 DEVKQKVEIWQ

-723 QLKEPIISK
+723 QLKEPIISR
-732 DDIDMLAKNCTESQ
+732 DDVDMLAKNCTESQ
-746 DALHL
+746 DALCL

-766 VVNLQVLPADV
+766 VVNLQMLPADV
-777 EEALLH
+777 EEALLA
-783 RAIKAFTKT
+783 RAIKAFTKA
-792 SFNSENGPYV
+792 FDSENGPYV
-802 YNTLKTVF
+802 YNTLKNVF
-810 KQALE
+810 KQTLE
-815 EKRKRI
+815 EKRKI
-821 KEGPENPS
+821 TKEG

>member
-1 MATAQPG
+1 MAAGVLLQNEQPY
-8 DQLPRALGELR
+8 
-19 SAPATSAPSNLPCA
+19 
-33 QSAPGRGAGR
+33 
-43 SWGRTAMQPSPRR
+43 
-56 RSAVS
+56 
-61 IFSHFFQGRRH
+61 
-72 SSSDPLLRLSQRRRS
+72 SSLIES
-87 SVVELL
+87 SVYLANM
-93 SSSTHRVMVALSSL
+93 SSGSSG
-107 SPEELDATFPE
+107 
-118 KKRSSRRPT
+118 RPT
-127 AKYTKVGERLRH
+127 AKYSKVGERLRH

-152 GRACKYENPTRW
+152 GRACKYENPARW
-164 AEHEQALKGLYSS
+164 AQHEQAIGGLYSS

-254 YGVASLMT
+254 YGVASLTT

-343 FACCE
+343 FACRE
-348 PKAHAVTLSQYL
+348 PRAHAVTLAQYL

-368 GYESRHLKHVPKLIH
+368 GYESRHLKHVPKLVH

-402 LLDIPDLSAEIEKT
+402 LLDIPDLSAEIEQT
-416 VSQLESTELE
+416 VAQLAPAELE
-426 RELARHDSD
+426 RELGRHDSD
-435 TSDSSHTHSTALD
+435 ASDSSHTRSSALE
-448 AQDSHFSLGHE
+448 AQDSRCSLGLE
-459 CDSFC
+459 CESLW
-464 KRRNVECLQ
+464 RRGNAECLQ

-485 ESDLRRTEFLLE
+485 ESDLRRTEFFLE
-497 QDDTAWTVPAQI
+497 RDDTAWTVPAQI
-509 LANNKAKQKSGEE
+509 LAHSKAKQNSGEE
-522 SSATSEAKP
+522 GSATGEAQP
-531 QLELNKEA
+531 QPELNKEA

-544 CMFWSQGRFSLD
+544 CTFRSQGRFSLD
-556 GRRDGSY
+556 GRSDGSC
-563 HRRSSTK
+563 HRRNSAK

-575 RTFSSDLAS
+575 RTFSSGLAS
-584 IHNPKEPE
+584 IHSPKEPAV
-592 MPRHSFANE
+592 PRHSFASE
-601 AAHRK
+601 TARRK
-606 DHKTNIYGRRVYL
+606 DRKTNIYGRRVYL

-631 VNFSIGYES
+631 VSFSTGYE
-640 QGSREVSETI
+640 SREVSETI

-705 CTERDPFILCSLM
+705 CTERDPFILCRLM

-723 QLKEPIISK
+723 QLKEPVISK

-746 DALHL
+746 DALYL
-751 LRKEQCQTILCILHC
+751 LKKEQCQTILCILHC

-777 EEALLH
+777 EEALLA

-792 SFNSENGPYV
+792 SFDSENGPYV

-815 EKRKRI
+815 EKRKKI
-821 KEGPENPS
+821 KEGTENSS

>member
-1 MATAQPG
+1 
-8 DQLPRALGELR
+8 
-19 SAPATSAPSNLPCA
+19 
-33 QSAPGRGAGR
+33 
-43 SWGRTAMQPSPRR
+43 MQGSPRR

-61 IFSHFFQGRRH
+61 IFSNFFQGRRH
-72 SSSDPLLRLSQRRRS
+72 SSSDPLLRIIQRRRS
-87 SVVELL
+87 SVVEVL
-93 SSSTHRVMVALSSL
+93 SSSTHRVMVAVSSL
-107 SPEELDATFPE
+107 SPKELDASFPE

-127 AKYTKVGERLRH
+127 SKYTKVGEHLRH

-152 GRACKYENPTRW
+152 GRACKYENPARW
-164 AEHEQALKGLYSS
+164 SDQEQAIKGLYSS

-254 YGVASLMT
+254 YGVASLTT
-262 ILDMVKVMSFALQEG
+262 ILDMVKVMTFALQEG

-307 QAILFVRAKRPNS
+307 QAILLVRAKRPNS
-320 IQTRGQLLCV
+320 IQTRIQLSCI
-330 REFSQFLVPLRNV
+330 REFTQFLVPLRNV

-348 PKAHAVTLSQYL
+348 PKAHTVTLSQYL

-392 AENRQVVEAE
+392 AENRQVIEAE
-402 LLDIPDLSAEIEKT
+402 LLDEPDLSAEIEKT
-416 VSQLESTELE
+416 VSQLASSQLD
-426 RELARHDSD
+426 RELTRQDSD
-435 TSDSSHTHSTALD
+435 TSDSSHAHSSAFET
-448 AQDSHFSLGHE
+448 QDSLFSLGHE
-459 CDSFC
+459 CDPLW
-464 KRRNVECLQ
+464 KRRNMECLQ
-473 PLTHLRRRLSYS
+473 PLTHLKRRLSYS
-485 ESDLRRTEFLLE
+485 ETDLRRTEFLLE
-497 QDDTAWTVPAQI
+497 QEDAAWTVPTQI
-509 LANNKAKQKSGEE
+509 LLCSKLKQNSSEECSDTGEQ
-522 SSATSEAKP
+522 KP
-531 QLELNKEA
+531 QLDLNKET

-544 CMFWSQGRFSLD
+544 CTLWNQGKFNLGGQKGVSSHY
-556 GRRDGSY
+556 RRRY
-563 HRRSSTK
+563 STK

-575 RTFSSDLAS
+575 RTFSSGLAS
-584 IHNPKEPE
+584 IYSTREPGT
-592 MPRHSFANE
+592 PRHNCN
-601 AAHRK
+601 K
-606 DHKTNIYGRRVYL
+606 DVGRREDPETNMYSRRFYV

-624 SSSSSSK
+624 SSSK
-631 VNFSIGYES
+631 VNSSVGYES
-640 QGSREVSETI
+640 QGSRDVSETI

-670 ALADINEFLGE
+670 ALADINEFLE
-681 DEVKQKVEMWQ
+681 EEEVKEKVEMWQ

-723 QLKEPIISK
+723 QLKEPVISK
-732 DDIDMLAKNCTESQ
+732 DDVDMLAKNCTESQ
-746 DALHL
+746 DVLYL
-751 LRKEQCQTILCILHC
+751 LGKEQCQTILCILHC
-766 VVNLQVLPADV
+766 VVNLQMLPADV
-777 EEALLH
+777 EEALIA
-783 RAIKAFTKT
+783 RAIKAFTKA
-792 SFNSENGPYV
+792 SNCFFNSENGPYV
-802 YNTLKTVF
+802 YSTLRIIF
-810 KQALE
+810 KQTLE
-815 EKRKRI
+815 EKRKKL
-821 KEGPENPS
+821 KE

>member
-1 MATAQPG
+1 
-8 DQLPRALGELR
+8 
-19 SAPATSAPSNLPCA
+19 
-33 QSAPGRGAGR
+33 
-43 SWGRTAMQPSPRR
+43 MQGSPRR

-72 SSSDPLLRLSQRRRS
+72 SSSDPLLRIIQRRRS
-87 SVVELL
+87 SVVEIL

-107 SPEELDATFPE
+107 SPEELDATFPD

-152 GRACKYENPTRW
+152 GRACKYENPARW
-164 AEHEQALKGLYSS
+164 SDQEQAIKGLYSS

-254 YGVASLMT
+254 YGVASLTT
-262 ILDMVKVMSFALQEG
+262 ILDMVKVMAFALQEG

-320 IQTRGQLLCV
+320 IQTRGQLLCI
-330 REFSQFLVPLRNV
+330 REFTQFLVPLRNV

-348 PKAHAVTLSQYL
+348 PKVHTVTLSQYL

-392 AENRQVVEAE
+392 AENRQVIEAE

-416 VSQLESTELE
+416 VSQFMSTQLD
-426 RELARHDSD
+426 RELARQDSD
-435 TSDSSHTHSTALD
+435 ASDSSHTHSSTLET
-448 AQDSHFSLGHE
+448 QGSLFSLGHE
-459 CDSFC
+459 CDPLW
-464 KRRNVECLQ
+464 KRRNVKCLQ
-473 PLTHLRRRLSYS
+473 PLTHLKRRLSYS

-497 QDDTAWTVPAQI
+497 QGETVWTVPPQI
-509 LANNKAKQKSGEE
+509 LLCNKLKQTSGDEC
-522 SSATSEAKP
+522 SATGEQKP
-531 QLELNKEA
+531 QWDLNKEA

-544 CMFWSQGRFSLD
+544 CMFWSQGKFYLD
-556 GRRDGSY
+556 GRKDGSSLY
-563 HRRSSTK
+563 HRRNSTK

-575 RTFSSDLAS
+575 RTFSSGLAS
-584 IHNPKEPE
+584 IHNTREPG
-592 MPRHSFANE
+592 MPRHNFTNE
-601 AAHRK
+601 IGPRK
-606 DHKTNIYGRRVYL
+606 DRKTNMCSRRVYV

-624 SSSSSSK
+624 SSSSSK
-631 VNFSIGYES
+631 VNFSIGYDSE
-640 QGSREVSETI
+640 GSKDVSEAI

-723 QLKEPIISK
+723 QLKEPVLSK
-732 DDIDMLAKNCTESQ
+732 DDIDMLAKNCTDSQ
-746 DALHL
+746 DVLYL

-766 VVNLQVLPADV
+766 VVNLQMLPADV
-777 EEALLH
+777 EEALLA

-792 SFNSENGPYV
+792 SFDSENGPYV
-802 YNTLKTVF
+802 YNTLKKVF
-810 KQALE
+810 KQTLE

-821 KEGPENPS
+821 KEGTENPS

>member
-1 MATAQPG
+1 
-8 DQLPRALGELR
+8 
-19 SAPATSAPSNLPCA
+19 
-33 QSAPGRGAGR
+33 
-43 SWGRTAMQPSPRR
+43 
-56 RSAVS
+56 
-61 IFSHFFQGRRH
+61 
-72 SSSDPLLRLSQRRRS
+72 
-87 SVVELL
+87 
-93 SSSTHRVMVALSSL
+93 
-107 SPEELDATFPE
+107 
-118 KKRSSRRPT
+118 
-127 AKYTKVGERLRH
+127 
-139 VIPGHMQCSMACG
+139 
-152 GRACKYENPTRW
+152 
-164 AEHEQALKGLYSS
+164 
-177 WITDN
+177 
-182 ILAMARP
+182 
-189 STELIEKYNIIEQF
+189 
-203 ERCGI
+203 
-208 KTIINL
+208 
-214 QRPGEHASCGNPLEQ
+214 
-229 ESGFTYLPEAFM
+229 
-241 EAGIYFYNFGWKD
+241 
-254 YGVASLMT
+254 
-262 ILDMVKVMSFALQEG
+262 
-277 RVAVHCH
+277 
-284 AGLGR
+284 
-289 TGVLIACYLVFAT
+289 
-302 RMSAD
+302 MSAD

-426 RELARHDSD
+426 RDLARHDSD
-435 TSDSSHTHSTALD
+435 ASDSSHSHSSALD
-448 AQDSHFSLGHE
+448 TQDSHFSLGHE

-509 LANNKAKQKSGEE
+509 LANNKVKQNSGEE
-522 SSATSEAKP
+522 SSATGEAKP

-563 HRRSSTK
+563 HRRNSTK

-575 RTFSSDLAS
+575 RTYSSGLAS
-584 IHNPKEPE
+584 IHLPKEPE
-592 MPRHSFANE
+592 MARHSFANE
-601 AAHRK
+601 TAHRK
-606 DHKTNIYGRRVYL
+606 DHKTNIYGRRVCL

-692 KELNSRD
+692 VIFNSIPCYR
-699 GAWDKI
+699 
-705 CTERDPFILCSLM
+705 
-718 WSWIE
+718 
-723 QLKEPIISK
+723 
-732 DDIDMLAKNCTESQ
+732 
-746 DALHL
+746 
-751 LRKEQCQTILCILHC
+751 LCIFHL
-766 VVNLQVLPADV
+766 
-777 EEALLH
+777 
-783 RAIKAFTKT
+783 
-792 SFNSENGPYV
+792 SE
-802 YNTLKTVF
+802 F
-810 KQALE
+810 LE
-815 EKRKRI
+815 WQKCHMKL
-821 KEGPENPS
+821 